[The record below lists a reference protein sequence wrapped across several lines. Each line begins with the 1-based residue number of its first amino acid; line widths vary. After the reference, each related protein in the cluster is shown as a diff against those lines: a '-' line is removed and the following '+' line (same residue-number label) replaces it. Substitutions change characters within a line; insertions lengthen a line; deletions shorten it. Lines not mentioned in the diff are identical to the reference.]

1 MALILSGTFFA
12 YLIGRLLWKN
22 QENHILMMLLGAVIL
37 LLIYNIPWIGSI
49 AMVAAVFIGMGML
62 VREIIEHTP
71 KPVYKTK

>member
-1 MALILSGTFFA
+1 
-12 YLIGRLLWKN
+12 
-22 QENHILMMLLGAVIL
+22 MMLLGAVIL